1 MKISLIMIY
10 PFLFIEIFVMLCIDF
25 TRYSKSDRTKE
36 KTMSYLK
43 TTCWAVGTVATLLI
57 LYSQRQS
64 IAKLLFSRKAA
75 KKRGM
80 VKSKKLDD
88 EEDYVFSYFEQG
100 QPSDS
105 PSLVLFHGFTRH
117 ELCRHNY
124 VAARRPWGEIVWTLK
139 TCDGYM

>member
-1 MKISLIMIY
+1 MKINRIMIY
-10 PFLFIEIFVMLCIDF
+10 PFLFIDIFVMLCIDF

-57 LYSQRQS
+57 LYSQRES

-117 ELCRHNY
+117 ELSRHNN
-124 VAARRPWGEIVWTLK
+124 VAARRAWGEIVWTL
-139 TCDGYM
+139 